1 MMNSNINYEL
11 EFLFGRWYERM
22 EKTNGEKTC
31 FTKDGILYKN
41 ELSDDEVLKKWNDSS
56 KRVMFLLKD
65 QNQEGKEKWDEDI
78 RYWLKDAEWDKL
90 KAKET
95 KEKNRNLDNKFFK
108 NLAYLFWG
116 LSKATADDDNAWWY
130 NEVTMH
136 IEEVKAFFNSQ
147 PFALV
152 ECKKQPGGGY
162 LDNKVLVEHL
172 NNYKDLL
179 EREIEI
185 MRPNMIVCTNHHIYG
200 TVLNMNLFPKKEV
213 VSVKEH
219 QPVSFHI
226 PTGTLIFCSYHP
238 SDRKSPNEIYEGVM
252 DHYRAFLKSIYNL

>member
-1 MMNSNINYEL
+1 MNSNLINEKL
-11 EFLFGRWYERM
+11 ENLFDEWKERM
-22 EKTNGEKTC
+22 KKNGDMN
-31 FTKDGILYKN
+31 FTKDGILRKN
-41 ELSDDEVLKKWNDSS
+41 GISDTELIETWIASS
-56 KRVMFLLKD
+56 KRIMFLLKD
-65 QNQEGKEKWDEDI
+65 QNQEGGKWNEDI
-78 RYWLKDAEWDKL
+78 RDWLTTNENTSNLGSKFI
-90 KAKET
+90 
-95 KEKNRNLDNKFFK
+95 KNI
-108 NLAYLFWG
+108 AYILWG
-116 LSKATADDDNAWWY
+116 LSKADENNDWWY

-136 IEEVKAFFNSQ
+136 IEEVKEFFNSQ

-152 ECKKQPGGGY
+152 ECKKQPGGGK

-213 VSVKEH
+213 VSVKGH
-219 QPVSFHI
+219 QGVSFHI
-226 PTGTLIFCSYHP
+226 TTGTLIFCSYHP

-252 DHYRAFLKSIYNL
+252 WHYRAFLKSIYNL